1 VESLGVGP
9 RSVTPRLAP
18 AIARRCINL
27 DSLLNVLLRVV
38 RQGNSYLTFQ
48 VRDTY
53 TEICSILRLSA
64 FKAHLRKH
72 GLDPER
78 CVDTVKRDQSSTKV
92 RRSIGPVRVKE
103 ERVSNPHGS
112 PHDQISLPVLPDC
125 WDQLFSLPGNPCKL
139 AMLSVFADSLPPV
152 MTCAATPQMMQPEQL
167 SGAAF
172 STRSP
177 LLLAPSPRIVPD
189 CNAGYYLTPSR
200 ASSTISSPY
209 PSSMAPSPVLAPGMG
224 IDFMSDV
231 NLQLR
236 PYLTRQDWTSNVW
249 QDRGIQ
255 FVG

>member
-1 VESLGVGP
+1 VSLGVDP

-27 DSLLNVLLRVV
+27 DSPLNVLLRVV
-38 RQGNSYLTFQ
+38 HQGNSYFTFQ
-48 VRDTY
+48 IRDTY

-78 CVDTVKRDQSSTKV
+78 CVEPLKRDQSSTKV

-103 ERVSNPHGS
+103 ERVSNPQGS
-112 PHDQISLPVLPDC
+112 PQNQISLPVLPDC
-125 WDQLFSLPGNPCKL
+125 WDQLFSLPGNPCKPII
-139 AMLSVFADSLPPV
+139 LSDFTDSLPPV
-152 MTCAATPQMMQPEQL
+152 MTCAATPQMMQPEL
-167 SGAAF
+167 SGTAL
-172 STRSP
+172 STSSP
-177 LLLAPSPRIVPD
+177 LLLAPSPRIAPD
-189 CNAGYYLTPSR
+189 CTAGYYLTPSR
-200 ASSTISSPY
+200 ASSEISSPY
-209 PSSMAPSPVLAPGMG
+209 PSSMAPSPVLVPGMG
-224 IDFMSDV
+224 MDFMSDV
-231 NLQLR
+231 SLHLR